1 MFIEDKP
8 ENWFIRR
15 AVHKGV
21 VGVCTVKLAS
31 ECGHAYCARLK
42 IMHPFPSMAKPDWW
56 ASFIYIPTDR
66 AYCCA
71 AFEVESLE
79 KAEERL
85 LRSGVEYHK
94 FIVPGTN
101 AAQIFLYDPEGYDLA
116 SCSVYSCSLDQ
127 HILVKQDAILHV
139 LLTICHLLNW

>member
-1 MFIEDKP
+1 
-8 ENWFIRR
+8 
-15 AVHKGV
+15 
-21 VGVCTVKLAS
+21 
-31 ECGHAYCARLK
+31 
-42 IMHPFPSMAKPDWW
+42 MHPFPSTAKPDLW
-56 ASFIYIPTDR
+56 ASLYVYIPTDK

-101 AAQIFLYDPEGYDLA
+101 AAQIFLYDLEGYDLA
-116 SCSVYSCSLDQ
+116 SCSVYSCTLDQ
-127 HILVKQDAILHV
+127 HMLVKQDAIVHI
-139 LLTICHLLNW
+139 LLTTCHRLNG